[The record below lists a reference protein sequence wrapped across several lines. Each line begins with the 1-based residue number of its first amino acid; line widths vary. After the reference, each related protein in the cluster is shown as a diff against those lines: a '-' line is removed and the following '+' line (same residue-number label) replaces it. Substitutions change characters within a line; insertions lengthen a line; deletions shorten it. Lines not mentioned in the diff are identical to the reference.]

1 MQNKGIFTLGLS
13 MAINNSTK
21 VKDLVDMGMEKD
33 FLESEEASDFLP
45 RESFS
50 PEDAEDAFDF
60 LSESDT
66 DIFETIQEKV
76 ESRKETRADG
86 EEVEKLASETADNIV
101 WAYLKDMGHVSLLTT
116 DEEYQIAKKIE
127 DAEKRAKK
135 ILFDLP
141 QAVNELLEIG
151 QKLKEEA
158 VT

>member
-1 MQNKGIFTLGLS
+1 MPLCRTRAFLLLGLS

-66 DIFETIQEKV
+66 DIFETIQGTKGSYKE
-76 ESRKETRADG
+76 ESMAGGD
-86 EEVEKLASETADNIV
+86 VEKRPSETTDDAV
-101 WAYLKDMGHVSLLTT
+101 LAYLKDMGRMPLLTA
-116 DEEYQIAKKIE
+116 DEEYQIAKKI
-127 DAEKRAKK
+127 KQNCKNCMRK
-135 ILFDLP
+135 
-141 QAVNELLEIG
+141 
-151 QKLKEEA
+151 
-158 VT
+158 